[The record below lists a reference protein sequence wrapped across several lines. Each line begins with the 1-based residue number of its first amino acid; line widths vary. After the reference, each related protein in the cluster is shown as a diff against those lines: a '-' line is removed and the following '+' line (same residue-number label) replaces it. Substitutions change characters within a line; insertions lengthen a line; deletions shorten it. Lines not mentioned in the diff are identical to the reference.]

1 MTPELSVVI
10 PTRNRW
16 PLLRRALD
24 SALAQRDVALEVIV
38 VDDGSTDGSAER
50 AQTTALTDPRVSVAR
65 RPHAGVAAARNHGI
79 ERARAPWIA
88 LLDDDDLWS
97 PEKARRQLDALASAG
112 AEIACTG
119 QIVVDE
125 LLRFKRLLEAPD
137 PDHLLSALI
146 GSNVIGTPSSVIAR
160 RDALT
165 AVGGFDARFSVLADW
180 DMWLRLCQ
188 GRRATACPQTLVAY
202 VEHDTNLHMVD
213 TDSMLAEFA
222 MLVDRHAGL
231 TTASGEALGDI
242 HWSRWIASSYRR
254 AGRRGAAS
262 LAYFNTG
269 RRFHS
274 GRDLLRAVAILGGER
289 VMRRLAQPTPRPDA
303 GRRAERAWLPERV

>member
-16 PLLRRALD
+16 PLLQRALN
-24 SALAQRDVALEVIV
+24 SALTQRDVTLEVLI
-38 VDDGSTDGSAER
+38 VDDGSTDDSAER
-50 AQTTALTDPRVSVAR
+50 AEALVDPRVSVVR
-65 RPHAGVAAARNHGI
+65 QSHAGVAVARNHGI
-79 ERARAPWIA
+79 ERAAAPWIA

-97 PEKARRQLDALASAG
+97 PEKSRRQLDALTAAS
-112 AEIACTG
+112 AEIACTS

-125 LLRFKRLLEAPD
+125 HLRFKRLLEAPD
-137 PDHLLSALI
+137 PDHLLRSLL
-146 GSNVIGTPSSVIAR
+146 GSNVIGTPSCVIAR

-165 AVGGFDARFSVLADW
+165 AVGGFDSRFSVLADW

-188 GRRATACPQTLVAY
+188 GRRATVCPQTLVAY

-222 MLVDRHAGL
+222 MLADHHADL
-231 TTASGEALGDI
+231 TATSGAALGDI
-242 HWSRWIASSYRR
+242 DWSRWIASSYRR
-254 AGRRGAAS
+254 AGRRRAAS
-262 LAYFNTG
+262 LAYFDTG

-274 GRDLLRAVAILGGER
+274 GRDLLRAAAILGGER
-289 VMRRLAQPTPRPDA
+289 VMRCLARPTPRPDA
-303 GRRAERAWLPERV
+303 SRRDERAWLPESV